1 MLCTTTGVPHRSSTT
16 QVRIYPPSSGARQMT
31 FLIPASM
38 DVAAVHNLL
47 ERLTGGKVTIN
58 SIKPNYEHV
67 QRPATN
73 TEKYEYNI
81 RVPHNNI
88 FSVFTLLILN
98 PLIDIT
104 SLYHYYCLCLEI
116 L

>member
-1 MLCTTTGVPHRSSTT
+1 MNYALYDYTIGVPHRWSTT

-38 DVAAVHNLL
+38 DVAAMHNLL

-67 QRPATN
+67 QRPVASA
-73 TEKYEYNI
+73 EKYIIYYNI
-81 RVPHNNI
+81 
-88 FSVFTLLILN
+88 
-98 PLIDIT
+98 
-104 SLYHYYCLCLEI
+104 
-116 L
+116 